1 MSTRQP
7 HQSKEPANLRAL
19 SFYDADVACYWLA
32 AVGSAVSAAD
42 AAPFLTF
49 FFFGFFTCFSVGA
62 EYDDTALDSCGAEA
76 GCANDGCAR
85 AATPKAVNIN
95 ISFFIRLFSVEVAS
109 IWFFKDL
116 LMSEPTRRRAMP
128 AAAAFGLG

>member
-1 MSTRQP
+1 VGRLKRFASHSVRP
-7 HQSKEPANLRAL
+7 KRKEPASRGLFCFAALARA
-19 SFYDADVACYWLA
+19 YWLA

-42 AAPFLTF
+42 AAPFFTF

-76 GCANDGCAR
+76 GCANDGWAR

-109 IWFFKDL
+109 ICF
-116 LMSEPTRRRAMP
+116 
-128 AAAAFGLG
+128 